1 MTTGLFYGASAIALF
16 CSLMV
21 VTRYHAV
28 HALLYLIVAQLAV
41 ALIFFLLGAPFAA
54 ALEIL
59 VYAGAI
65 MVMFVFVIMMLN
77 LGRPTIDR
85 EKQWLTPSMM
95 ILPAILCATLLVQ
108 LLLALG
114 GAGLLSSNWVSPK
127 SVGIALFGPYLLA
140 VELASMLLLAGLI
153 GAYHL
158 ARPYL
163 IKPDRGENENPQGES
178 INPSIPANANSKT
191 INNGG
196 AE

>member
-1 MTTGLFYGASAIALF
+1 MTSVLFYGASGIAVF

-21 VTRYHAV
+21 VTRHHAV
-28 HALLYLIVAQLAV
+28 HALLYLIVAQLAI
-41 ALIFFLLGAPFAA
+41 ALVFFLLGAPFAA

-77 LGRPTIDR
+77 LGQTTIAR
-85 EKQWLTPSMM
+85 EKQWLPLSS
-95 ILPAILCATLLVQ
+95 IVLPAILCATLLIE

-114 GAGLLSSNWVSPK
+114 HGGEFVAHWVSPK
-127 SVGIALFGPYLLA
+127 AVGIALFGPYLLA

-163 IKPDRGENENPQGES
+163 QKTDLNAKQTPQGED
-178 INPSIPANANSKT
+178 IPSPIANS
-191 INNGG
+191 GG
-196 AE
+196 TE